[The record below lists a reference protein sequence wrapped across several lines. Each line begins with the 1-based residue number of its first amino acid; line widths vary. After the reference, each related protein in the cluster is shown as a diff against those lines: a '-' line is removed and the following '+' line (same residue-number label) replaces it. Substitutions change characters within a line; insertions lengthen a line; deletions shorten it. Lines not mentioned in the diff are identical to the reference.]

1 MPQWGADESD
11 GGNCWML
18 TYTDA
23 RETVSRSFWNTVF
36 LLCIP
41 ELSKHTLTILPET
54 AYGWTLLR
62 VLPSARLLQQQLTEF
77 GGVKGVAWL
86 GIHYSQR
93 CFDVKPLEGAGNAW
107 KRRWGGAMG
116 EEGETA
122 EACSSRWADS
132 LRSSAEPEGVGLNH
146 SVPLA
151 FLRPAWRSCA
161 NANHPET
168 ASVSH
173 LISPSSVAHIYSH
186 WRWS

>member
-1 MPQWGADESD
+1 MLGRPCLAAFGTQSFYCVFQSFPNTLWQFYQKLHTDELYCVCCQVLASCSSSWQSSEEWRVWPGWVSITHKGALMWSRWRGQVMHEK
-11 GGNCWML
+11 GG
-18 TYTDA
+18 
-23 RETVSRSFWNTVF
+23 
-36 LLCIP
+36 
-41 ELSKHTLTILPET
+41 
-54 AYGWTLLR
+54 
-62 VLPSARLLQQQLTEF
+62 
-77 GGVKGVAWL
+77 GGG
-86 GIHYSQR
+86 
-93 CFDVKPLEGAGNAW
+93 
-107 KRRWGGAMG
+107 RWGRR
-116 EEGETA
+116 GETA